1 MSSSLECLQ
10 FTHERD
16 RETTKSRRR
25 IKEEG
30 CDDGMVHDGKRLI
43 RERTP
48 EARNDVQPP
57 GSALYDVFKVQ
68 VPFYLIAQRDA
79 QDFQGTDPRKFA
91 VDEDFLVRATDKQ
104 FRGF

>member
-30 CDDGMVHDGKRLI
+30 CDDGMVHDGKRLG
-43 RERTP
+43 RERTS
-48 EARNDVQPP
+48 EAANDVQPP

-68 VPFYLIAQRDA
+68 VPFTLSLSMM
-79 QDFQGTDPRKFA
+79 PRIFK
-91 VDEDFLVRATDKQ
+91 ERTLGNSLLMRTFL
-104 FRGF
+104 